1 MQTILFIYGDN
12 MTKIDQLINELTLEE
27 KACLLS
33 GHKSWHTNKIS
44 RVDLPSIFLTDGPHG
59 LRKKREDS
67 TETGLGQTEYSTAFP
82 TAVTSGSTWNKDLI
96 YKLGE
101 GMGKECNFYD
111 VHLILGPAVNIKRN
125 PLCGRSFEYFS
136 EDPLISGLCGSAL
149 TRGIEDRG
157 VGTSV
162 KHYACNNNEK
172 NRYFGDSIVDE
183 RAFREIYLKGF
194 EHIVKKGKPATLM
207 CAYNKV
213 NGTYASENKKLLTD
227 IPRGEWGF
235 EGLIMSDWG
244 AVNDRVAGLNAG
256 LDLEMPGDILHNN
269 QLIIDAVR
277 DGRIS
282 EETLN
287 TSVRRVLNMVYNGIN
302 GMRAQENPLDEDSIL
317 SGDISAEGAVLL
329 KNENSALPLTKNGS
343 YLVVGEMFEKM
354 RYQGAGSS
362 LLRPYKLITPE
373 DAFNANH
380 IDYDYAKGYNVSSPK
395 IDEGH
400 MFIALESAKNHDT
413 IIFFGGLTED
423 AESEGFDRENMLI
436 PENQRVLLEALCQ
449 LGKKVIFVMYGGSP
463 VELDCAEKA
472 DAILNMY
479 LPGQEGGRSTYE
491 LLFGEK
497 SPSGRLTESWP
508 YHYSDVPFGAELAKT
523 TNDVYK
529 ESVFVGYRYYTTFG
543 VPVRYPFGYGL
554 SYTSFSYS
562 NMSLTQDE
570 NGFIVTV
577 NVKNDGAA
585 SGSEV
590 VELFVESPR
599 TMFIKPLR
607 ELRGFEKVHLAP
619 GEEKTVTITV
629 SREDMKYFANG
640 QWRLENGEYKFQI
653 CKDAN
658 TVILEKSA
666 EITDGE
672 NLETPEHIRA
682 LYETKDSLLAITDK
696 DFEKVIGREIT
707 LKETCR
713 PYDLNTPMRD
723 YRSFGG
729 RLLFGG
735 LTIAFK
741 AILAFTKMGKNS
753 PDKETKIKNAYFGMK
768 TIQAMSLRSLSYAS
782 EGLLTHRMAEGL
794 LDIANNHFISGI
806 KKLLTPEDCVK
817 LPE

>member
-1 MQTILFIYGDN
+1 MRTVDE
-12 MTKIDQLINELTLEE
+12 LIKELTLEE

-67 TETGLGQTEYSTAFP
+67 KETGLGETEPSTAFP
-82 TAVTSGSTWNKDLI
+82 TAATSGSTWNTKLI
-96 YKLGE
+96 YKMGE

-136 EDPLISGLCGSAL
+136 EDPLISGLSGAAL

-194 EHIVKKGKPATLM
+194 EHIVKLGKPATLM

-213 NGTYASENKKLLTD
+213 NGEYASENKKLLTD

-269 QLIIDAVR
+269 QMIIDAVR

-302 GMRAQENPLDEDSIL
+302 GMRKQENCLEEDSIL
-317 SGDISAEGAVLL
+317 SGDISREGAVLL
-329 KNENSALPLTKNGS
+329 KNDGALPLNKEEK
-343 YLVVGEMFEKM
+343 YLVIGEMFDRM

-362 LLRPYKLITPE
+362 LLRPYKLITPK
-373 DAFNANH
+373 DAFDKNGVNYEYKQGYKVSKPDVNA
-380 IDYDYAKGYNVSSPK
+380 
-395 IDEGH
+395 
-400 MFIALESAKNHDT
+400 ALEAEAIEAAKNADT
-413 IIFFGGLTED
+413 ILFFGGLTED
-423 AESEGFDRENMLI
+423 AESEGFDRENMLL
-436 PENQRVLLEALCQ
+436 PENQRSLLKALTT

-463 VELDCAEKA
+463 VELDCAEGA
-472 DAILNMY
+472 NAILDMY

-491 LLFGEK
+491 LLFGLV
-497 SPSGRLTESWP
+497 SPSGRLAESWP
-508 YHYSDVPFGAELAKT
+508 YHYSDVPFGGELAET

-529 ESVFVGYRYYTTFG
+529 ESIFVGYRYYTTFG

-554 SYTSFSYS
+554 SYTTFSYRD
-562 NMSLTQDE
+562 MTFERVGDE
-570 NGFIVTV
+570 YKITVT
-577 NVKNDGAA
+577 VKNDGAV

-590 VELFVESPR
+590 IELFVEAPK
-599 TMFIKPLR
+599 TNFVKPLR
-607 ELRGFEKVHLAP
+607 ELRGFDKVHLAP

-629 SREDMKYFANG
+629 PTEDMKYYADG
-640 QWRLENGEYKFQI
+640 AWRLENGTYKFQI
-653 CKDAN
+653 AKDAN
-658 TVILEKSA
+658 TVILETEA

-672 NLETPEHIRA
+672 TLASPENVRA
-682 LYETKDSLLAITDK
+682 LYATKESLLAITDS
-696 DFEKVIGREIT
+696 DYEGVIGRPIT
-707 LKETCR
+707 LNKTAR
-713 PYDLNTPMRD
+713 PYDLNTPMRE
-723 YRSFGG
+723 YETVGG
-729 RLLFGG
+729 KLIYGG
-735 LTIAFK
+735 ITFAFK
-741 AILAFTKMGKNS
+741 MILKFTSLGKDT
-753 PDKETKIKNAYFGMK
+753 PDKETKLKNAYFGMR

-794 LDIANNHFISGI
+794 LDLANNRPLSAIC
-806 KKLLTPEDCVK
+806 KLIMPEKCVK

>member
-1 MQTILFIYGDN
+1 MRTIDE
-12 MTKIDQLINELTLEE
+12 LINELTLEE

-33 GHKSWHTNKIS
+33 GHKSWHTNKVS

-67 TETGLGQTEYSTAFP
+67 KETGLGETEFATAFP
-82 TAVTSGSTWNKDLI
+82 TAVTSGSTWNKELI
-96 YKLGE
+96 YKMGE

-125 PLCGRSFEYFS
+125 PLCGRSFEYLS
-136 EDPLISGLCGSAL
+136 EDPLISGIMGAAL

-213 NGTYASENKKLLTD
+213 NGEYASENKKLLTD

-287 TSVRRVLNMVYNGIN
+287 ASVRRVLTMVYNGIN
-302 GMRAQENPLDEDSIL
+302 GMRKQENPLEEDSIL
-317 SGDISAEGAVLL
+317 SGDISREGAVLL
-329 KNENSALPLTKNGS
+329 KNENGALPLSKNNK
-343 YLVVGEMFEKM
+343 YLIIGEMFEKM

-362 LLRPYKLITPE
+362 LLRPYKLITPK
-373 DAFNANH
+373 DAFDKNGVNYEYKQGYKASGPAINA
-380 IDYDYAKGYNVSSPK
+380 
-395 IDEGH
+395 
-400 MFIALESAKNHDT
+400 ALEADAISAAKNADT
-413 IIFFGGLTED
+413 ILFFGGLTED
-423 AESEGFDRENMLI
+423 AESEGFDRDNMLL
-436 PENQRVLLEALCQ
+436 PENQRSLLSILTS
-449 LGKKVIFVMYGGSP
+449 LGKKVIFIMYGGSP
-463 VELDCAEKA
+463 VELDEAEGA
-472 DAILNMY
+472 SAILNMY

-491 LLFGEK
+491 LLFGLV
-497 SPSGRLTESWP
+497 SPSGRLAESWP
-508 YHYSDVPFGAELAKT
+508 YHYSDVPFGAELAET

-529 ESVFVGYRYYTTFG
+529 ESLFVGYRYYSTFG

-554 SYTSFSYS
+554 SYTTFSYHD
-562 NMSLTQDE
+562 MAVERVGDE
-570 NGFIVTV
+570 YKVTV
-577 NVKNDGAA
+577 TVKNDGAA
-585 SGSEV
+585 SGGEV
-590 VELFVESPR
+590 VELFVEAPK
-599 TMFIKPLR
+599 TNLVKPMR
-607 ELRGFEKVHLAP
+607 ELRGFEKVHLNP
-619 GEEKTVTITV
+619 GEEKSVTVTV
-629 SREDMKYFANG
+629 PVDDMKHYVDGA
-640 QWRLENGEYKFQI
+640 WRLESGTYKFQI
-653 CKDAN
+653 AKDVN
-658 TVILEKSA
+658 TIILESEV

-672 NLETPEHIRA
+672 ALASPENVRA
-682 LYETKDSLLAITDK
+682 LYATKESILAITDK
-696 DFEKVIGREIT
+696 DYEGVIGRPIT
-707 LKETCR
+707 LKRTAR
-713 PYDLNTPMRD
+713 PYDLNTPMRE
-723 YRSFGG
+723 YETAGG
-729 RLLFGG
+729 KFLFGG
-735 LTIAFK
+735 LTFAFK
-741 AILAFTKMGKNS
+741 TILKFISLGKDS
-753 PDKETKIKNAYFGMK
+753 PDKETKLKNAYFGMR

-794 LDIANNHFISGI
+794 LDVANNKPLKGI
-806 KKLLTPEDCVK
+806 WKLITPEKCVK

>member
-1 MQTILFIYGDN
+1 MNIEQIL
-12 MTKIDQLINELTLEE
+12 NELTLEE

-44 RVDLPSIFLTDGPHG
+44 RLGLPSIFLTDGPHG

-67 TETGLGQTEYSTAFP
+67 DEVGLGETEYSTAFP
-82 TAVTSGSTWNKDLI
+82 TAVTSGSTWNRELI
-96 YKLGE
+96 YKMGQA
-101 GMGKECNFYD
+101 MGKECNFYD

-136 EDPLISGLCGSAL
+136 EDPLIAGLAGAAL

-162 KHYACNNNEK
+162 KHYACNNNEE

-213 NGTYASENKKLLTD
+213 NGEYASENKKLLTD

-269 QLIIDAVR
+269 QMIIDAVR

-287 TSVRRVLNMVYNGIN
+287 TAVRRVLTMVKNGIEGAREQN
-302 GMRAQENPLDEDSIL
+302 NPLAEDSIL

-329 KNENSALPLTKNGS
+329 KNEGGVLPLSKNGT

-362 LLRPYKLITPE
+362 LLRPSKLITPE
-373 DAFNANH
+373 DAFKANH
-380 IDYDYAKGYNVSSPK
+380 VDYNYAKGYSVSNPK
-395 IDEGH
+395 VDEGH
-400 MFIALESAKNHDT
+400 MFIALDSAKNYDT
-413 IIFFGGLTED
+413 ILFFGGLTED
-423 AESEGFDRENMLI
+423 AESEGFDRENMLL
-436 PENQRVLLEALCQ
+436 PENQRVLLEALCKM
-449 LGKKVIFVMYGGSP
+449 GKKVIFVMYGGSP
-463 VELDCAEKA
+463 VELDCAEGC

-497 SPSGRLTESWP
+497 CPSGRLTESWP

-529 ESVFVGYRYYTTFG
+529 ESIFVGYRYYTTFG

-554 SYTSFSYS
+554 SYTTFSYRD
-562 NMSLTQDE
+562 MSLE
-570 NGFIVTV
+570 RGEGGFTV
-577 NVKNDGAA
+577 KVLVKNGGEV

-590 VELFVESPR
+590 VELYCESPKSD
-599 TMFIKPLR
+599 FVKPLR
-607 ELRGFEKVHLAP
+607 ELRGFEKIRLAP
-619 GEEKTVTITV
+619 GEEKEVTIFV
-629 SREDMKYFANG
+629 PLEDMKYYANDA
-640 QWRLENGEYKFQI
+640 WRLENGTYKFQI
-653 CKDAN
+653 CKDVN
-658 TVILEKSA
+658 TVILEESA
-666 EITDGE
+666 EISDGE
-672 NLETPEHIRA
+672 SLASPENVRK
-682 LYETKDSLLAITDK
+682 LYASRESLLAITDGNY
-696 DFEKVIGREIT
+696 EGVIGRPIT
-707 LKETCR
+707 LKETTR
-713 PYDLNTPMRD
+713 PYDLNTPMRE
-723 YRSFGG
+723 YKSLGG
-729 RLLFGG
+729 KLLFGG
-735 LTIAFK
+735 LTFVFK
-741 AILAFTKMGKNS
+741 CILKVTSLGKDG
-753 PDKETKIKNAYFGMK
+753 PDKETKMKNAYFGMR

-782 EGLLTHRMAEGL
+782 EGLLSHRMAEGL
-794 LDIANNHFISGI
+794 LDVANNKPLRGIWKLIS
-806 KKLLTPEDCVK
+806 KEKTVK

>member
-1 MQTILFIYGDN
+1 MRTVDE
-12 MTKIDQLINELTLEE
+12 LIKELTLEE

-67 TETGLGQTEYSTAFP
+67 KETGLGETEPSTAFP
-82 TAVTSGSTWNKDLI
+82 TAATSGSTWNTKLI
-96 YKLGE
+96 YKMGE

-136 EDPLISGLCGSAL
+136 EDPLISGLSGAAL

-194 EHIVKKGKPATLM
+194 EHIVKLGKPATLM

-213 NGTYASENKKLLTD
+213 NGEYASENKKLLTD

-269 QLIIDAVR
+269 QMIIDAVR

-302 GMRAQENPLDEDSIL
+302 GMRKQENCLEEDSIL
-317 SGDISAEGAVLL
+317 SGDISREGAVLL
-329 KNENSALPLTKNGS
+329 KNDGALPLNKEEK
-343 YLVVGEMFEKM
+343 YLVIGEMFDRM

-362 LLRPYKLITPE
+362 LLRPYKLITPK
-373 DAFNANH
+373 DAFDTNGVNYEFKQGYKVSKPDVNA
-380 IDYDYAKGYNVSSPK
+380 
-395 IDEGH
+395 
-400 MFIALESAKNHDT
+400 ALEAEAIEAAKNADT
-413 IIFFGGLTED
+413 ILFFGGLTED
-423 AESEGFDRENMLI
+423 AESEGFDRENMLL
-436 PENQRVLLEALCQ
+436 PENQRSLLTALTA

-463 VELDCAEKA
+463 VELDCAEGA
-472 DAILNMY
+472 NAILDMY

-491 LLFGEK
+491 LLFGLV
-497 SPSGRLTESWP
+497 SPSGRLAESWP
-508 YHYSDVPFGAELAKT
+508 YHYSDVPFGGELAET

-529 ESVFVGYRYYTTFG
+529 ESIFVGYRYYTTFG

-554 SYTSFSYS
+554 SYTTFSYRD
-562 NMSLTQDE
+562 MTLERVGDE
-570 NGFIVTV
+570 FVVTV
-577 NVKNDGAA
+577 SVKNDGAMP
-585 SGSEV
+585 GSEV
-590 VELFVESPR
+590 VELFVEAPG
-599 TMFIKPLR
+599 TDFVKPLR
-607 ELRGFEKVHLAP
+607 ELRGFDKVHLAP

-629 SREDMKYFANG
+629 PTEDMKYYADG
-640 QWRLENGEYKFQI
+640 AWRLENGTYKFQI
-653 CKDAN
+653 AKDAN
-658 TVILEKSA
+658 TVILETEA

-672 NLETPEHIRA
+672 TLASPENVRA
-682 LYETKDSLLAITDK
+682 LYATKESLLAITDS
-696 DFEKVIGREIT
+696 DYEGVIGRPIT
-707 LKETCR
+707 LNKTAR
-713 PYDLNTPMRD
+713 PYDLNTPMRE
-723 YRSFGG
+723 YETVGG
-729 RLLFGG
+729 KLIYGG
-735 LTIAFK
+735 ITFAFK
-741 AILAFTKMGKNS
+741 CILKLTSLGKDT
-753 PDKETKIKNAYFGMK
+753 PDKETKLKNAYFGMR

-794 LDIANNHFISGI
+794 LDLANNRPLSAIC
-806 KKLLTPEDCVK
+806 KLIMPEKCVK

>member
-1 MQTILFIYGDN
+1 MRTIDE
-12 MTKIDQLINELTLEE
+12 LIKELTLEE

-67 TETGLGQTEYSTAFP
+67 KETGLGETEFSTAFP

-96 YKLGE
+96 YKMGE

-125 PLCGRSFEYFS
+125 PLCGRSFEYLS
-136 EDPLISGLCGSAL
+136 EDPLISGLMGAAL

-162 KHYACNNNEK
+162 KHYACNNNEE

-194 EHIVKKGKPATLM
+194 EHIVKRGKPATLM

-213 NGTYASENKKLLTD
+213 NGEYASENKKLLTD

-277 DGRIS
+277 EGRIT

-287 TSVRRVLNMVYNGIN
+287 TSVRRVLAMVYNGIN
-302 GMRAQENPLDEDSIL
+302 GMRKQENPLEEDSIL
-317 SGDISAEGAVLL
+317 SGDISREGAVLL
-329 KNENSALPLTKNGS
+329 KNDNGALPLSKDGK
-343 YLVVGEMFEKM
+343 YLVIGEMFERM

-362 LLRPYKLITPE
+362 LLRPYKLITPK
-373 DAFNANH
+373 DAFDKNGVN
-380 IDYDYAKGYNVSSPK
+380 YDYAQGYKVSKP
-395 IDEGH
+395 DVNTTLEAE
-400 MFIALESAKNHDT
+400 ALEAAKNADT
-413 IIFFGGLTED
+413 ILFFGGLTED
-423 AESEGFDRENMLI
+423 AESEGFDRENMLL
-436 PENQRVLLEALCQ
+436 PENQRSLLNHLSSI
-449 LGKKVIFVMYGGSP
+449 GKKVIFVMYGGSP
-463 VELDCAEKA
+463 VELDEAEGA
-472 DAILNMY
+472 SAILNMY

-491 LLFGEK
+491 LLFGLV
-497 SPSGRLTESWP
+497 SPSGRLAESWP
-508 YHYSDVPFGAELAKT
+508 YHYSDVPFGSELAKT

-529 ESVFVGYRYYTTFG
+529 ESLFVGYRYYTTFG

-554 SYTSFSYS
+554 SYTTFSYRD
-562 NMSLTQDE
+562 MTLERVGDE
-570 NGFIVTV
+570 YKATVT
-577 NVKNDGAA
+577 VKNDGTVA
-585 SGSEV
+585 GSEV
-590 VELFVESPR
+590 VMLYAEAPKTDLV
-599 TMFIKPLR
+599 KPLR

-619 GEEKTVTITV
+619 GEEKTVTVTV
-629 SREDMKYFANG
+629 PTENMKHYVDGA
-640 QWRLENGEYKFQI
+640 WRLENGTYKFQI
-653 CKDAN
+653 AKDVN
-658 TVILEKSA
+658 TVILECET

-672 NLETPEHIRA
+672 TLASPENVRA
-682 LYETKDSLLAITDK
+682 LYATKESLLAITEGDY
-696 DFEKVIGREIT
+696 EGVIGRPIT
-707 LKETCR
+707 LKRTAR
-713 PYDLNTPMRD
+713 PYDLNTPMRE
-723 YRSFGG
+723 YETAGG
-729 RLLFGG
+729 KFLFGG
-735 LTIAFK
+735 LTFVFK
-741 AILAFTKMGKNS
+741 TILKFISLGKDS
-753 PDKETKIKNAYFGMK
+753 PDKETKLKNAYFGMR

-782 EGLLTHRMAEGL
+782 EGMLTHRMAEGL
-794 LDIANNHFISGI
+794 LDIANNKILRGLI
-806 KKLLTPEDCVK
+806 KLIIPEKCVK

>member
-1 MQTILFIYGDN
+1 MRTVDE
-12 MTKIDQLINELTLEE
+12 LIKELTLEE

-67 TETGLGQTEYSTAFP
+67 KETGLGETEPSTAFP
-82 TAVTSGSTWNKDLI
+82 TAATSGSTWNTKLI
-96 YKLGE
+96 YKMGE

-136 EDPLISGLCGSAL
+136 EDPLISGLSGAAL

-194 EHIVKKGKPATLM
+194 EHIVKLGKPATLM

-213 NGTYASENKKLLTD
+213 NGEYASENKKLLTD

-269 QLIIDAVR
+269 QMIIDAVR

-302 GMRAQENPLDEDSIL
+302 GMRKQENCLEEDSIL
-317 SGDISAEGAVLL
+317 SGDISREGAVLL
-329 KNENSALPLTKNGS
+329 KNDGALPLNKDEKF
-343 YLVVGEMFEKM
+343 LVIGEMFDRM

-362 LLRPYKLITPE
+362 LLRPYKLITPK
-373 DAFNANH
+373 DAFDTNGVNYEYKQGYKVSKPDVNA
-380 IDYDYAKGYNVSSPK
+380 
-395 IDEGH
+395 
-400 MFIALESAKNHDT
+400 ALEAEAIEAAKNADT
-413 IIFFGGLTED
+413 ILFFGGLTED
-423 AESEGFDRENMLI
+423 AESEGFDREHMLL
-436 PENQRVLLEALCQ
+436 PENQRSLLTALTA

-463 VELDCAEKA
+463 VELDCAEDA
-472 DAILNMY
+472 NAILDMY

-491 LLFGEK
+491 LLFGLV
-497 SPSGRLTESWP
+497 SPSGRLAESWP
-508 YHYSDVPFGAELAKT
+508 YHYSDVPFGGELAET

-529 ESVFVGYRYYTTFG
+529 ESIFVGYRYYTTFG

-554 SYTSFSYS
+554 SYTTFSYRD
-562 NMSLTQDE
+562 MTLERVGDE
-570 NGFIVTV
+570 FVVTV
-577 NVKNDGAA
+577 SVKNDGAMP
-585 SGSEV
+585 GSEV
-590 VELFVESPR
+590 IELFVEAPK
-599 TMFIKPLR
+599 TNFVKPLR
-607 ELRGFEKVHLAP
+607 ELRGFDKIHLAP

-629 SREDMKYFANG
+629 PTEDMKYYADG
-640 QWRLENGEYKFQI
+640 AWRLENGTYKFQI
-653 CKDAN
+653 AKDAN
-658 TVILEKSA
+658 TVILEAEA

-672 NLETPEHIRA
+672 TLASPENVRA
-682 LYETKDSLLAITDK
+682 LYATKESLLAITDS
-696 DFEKVIGREIT
+696 DYEGVIGRPIT
-707 LKETCR
+707 LNKTAR
-713 PYDLNTPMRD
+713 PYDLNTPMRE
-723 YRSFGG
+723 YETVGG
-729 RLLFGG
+729 KLIYGG
-735 LTIAFK
+735 ITFAFK
-741 AILAFTKMGKNS
+741 CILKLTSLGKDT
-753 PDKETKIKNAYFGMK
+753 PDKETKLKNAYFGMR

-794 LDIANNHFISGI
+794 LDLANNRPLSAIC
-806 KKLLTPEDCVK
+806 KLIVPEKCVK

>member
-1 MQTILFIYGDN
+1 M
-12 MTKIDQLINELTLEE
+12 IDIEKLIGELTLEE

-44 RVDLPSIFLTDGPHG
+44 RVNLPSIFLTDGPHG

-67 TETGLGQTEYSTAFP
+67 KETGLGETEYSTAFP
-82 TAVTSGSTWNKDLI
+82 TAATSGSTWNRELI
-96 YKLGE
+96 YKMGE

-136 EDPLISGLCGSAL
+136 EDPLLSGLSGAAL

-162 KHYACNNNEK
+162 KHYACNNNEE

-213 NGTYASENKKLLTD
+213 NGEYASENKKLLTD

-235 EGLIMSDWG
+235 DGLIMSDWG

-287 TSVRRVLNMVYNGIN
+287 TAVRRVLTMVNNGIK
-302 GMRAQENPLDEDSIL
+302 GMRKQENPLEEDSIL
-317 SGDISAEGAVLL
+317 SGDISREGAVLL
-329 KNENSALPLTKNGS
+329 KNNGALPLNKDEKL
-343 YLVVGEMFEKM
+343 LVIGEMFEKM

-362 LLRPYKLITPE
+362 LLRPYKLITPK
-373 DAFNANH
+373 DAFDKNGVNYEFMRGYKTANPE
-380 IDYDYAKGYNVSSPK
+380 INST
-395 IDEGH
+395 
-400 MFIALESAKNHDT
+400 LEVEAMKAAVDADT
-413 IIFFGGLTED
+413 ILFFGGLTED
-423 AESEGFDRENMLI
+423 AESEGFDRENMLL
-436 PENQRVLLEALCQ
+436 PENQRSLLTALTS

-463 VELDCAEKA
+463 VELDCAEGA
-472 DAILNMY
+472 DAILDMY

-491 LLFGEK
+491 LLFGLV
-497 SPSGRLTESWP
+497 SPSGRLAETWP

-529 ESVFVGYRYYTTFG
+529 ESIFVGYRYYSTFG

-554 SYTSFSYS
+554 SYTTFSYRD
-562 NMSLTQDE
+562 MTLKRVGDE
-570 NGFIVTV
+570 FSVTV
-577 NVKNDGAA
+577 SVKNDGAMP
-585 SGSEV
+585 GSEV
-590 VELFVESPR
+590 VELFVEAPK
-599 TMFIKPLR
+599 TDLVKPLR
-607 ELRGFEKVHLAP
+607 ELRGFDKVHLAP

-629 SREDMKYFANG
+629 PTEDMKYYADG
-640 QWRLENGEYKFQI
+640 AWRLENGTYKFQI
-653 CKDAN
+653 AKDAN
-658 TVILEKSA
+658 TVILEA
-666 EITDGE
+666 EAVIEDGE
-672 NLETPEHIRA
+672 TLATPENVRA
-682 LYETKDSLLAITDK
+682 LYATKESLLGITDT
-696 DFEKVIGREIT
+696 DFEGVIGRPIT
-707 LKETCR
+707 LKKTAR
-713 PYDLNTPMRD
+713 PYDLNTPMREFETIGGKFF
-723 YRSFGG
+723 FGAII
-729 RLLFGG
+729 F
-735 LTIAFK
+735 AFK
-741 AILAFTKMGKNS
+741 CILKMNS
-753 PDKETKIKNAYFGMK
+753 LAKDGPDKETKIKNTYFGMR

-782 EGLLTHRMAEGL
+782 EGMLSHRMAEGL
-794 LDIANNHFISGI
+794 LDIANNKPLRGI
-806 KKLLTPEDCVK
+806 AKLITPEKCVK
-817 LPE
+817 LPK

>member
-1 MQTILFIYGDN
+1 MRTIDE
-12 MTKIDQLINELTLEE
+12 LIKELTLEE

-33 GHKSWHTNKIS
+33 GHKSWHTNNIS

-67 TETGLGQTEYSTAFP
+67 KETGLGETEFATAFP
-82 TAVTSGSTWNKDLI
+82 TAATSGSTWNKELI
-96 YKLGE
+96 YKMGE

-125 PLCGRSFEYFS
+125 PLCGRSFEYLS
-136 EDPLISGLCGSAL
+136 EDPLISGLMGAAL

-213 NGTYASENKKLLTD
+213 NGEYASENKKLLTD

-244 AVNDRVAGLNAG
+244 AVNDRVAGLDAG

-287 TSVRRVLNMVYNGIN
+287 TSVRRVLTMVYNGIN
-302 GMRAQENPLDEDSIL
+302 GMRKQENPLEEDSIL
-317 SGDISAEGAVLL
+317 SGDISREGAVLL
-329 KNENSALPLTKNGS
+329 KNDGALPLDKS
-343 YLVVGEMFEKM
+343 ESFLVIGEMFERM

-362 LLRPYKLITPE
+362 LLRPYKLITPK
-373 DAFNANH
+373 DAFDKNSVN
-380 IDYDYAKGYNVSSPK
+380 YEYKQGYKVSAPA
-395 IDEGH
+395 INT
-400 MFIALESAKNHDT
+400 ALEADAIEAAKKANT
-413 IIFFGGLTED
+413 ILFFGGLTEEV
-423 AESEGFDRENMLI
+423 ESEGFDRENMLL
-436 PENQRVLLEALCQ
+436 PENQRSLLKALTS

-463 VELDCAEKA
+463 VELDEA
-472 DAILNMY
+472 DGASAILNMY

-491 LLFGEK
+491 LLFGLV
-497 SPSGRLTESWP
+497 SPSGRLAESWP
-508 YHYSDVPFGAELAKT
+508 YHYSDVPFGGELAET

-554 SYTSFSYS
+554 SYTTFSYRD
-562 NMSLTQDE
+562 MTLERVGDE
-570 NGFIVTV
+570 FKITV
-577 NVKNDGAA
+577 SVKNDGAVA
-585 SGSEV
+585 GSEV
-590 VELFVESPR
+590 VMVFAEAPKTNLV
-599 TMFIKPLR
+599 KPLR
-607 ELRGFEKVHLAP
+607 ELRGFEKIHLAS
-619 GEEKTVTITV
+619 GEEKAVTVTVPI
-629 SREDMKYFANG
+629 EDMKHYVDGA
-640 QWRLENGEYKFQI
+640 WRLENGTYKFQI
-653 CKDAN
+653 AKDAN
-658 TVILEKSA
+658 TIILEATA

-672 NLETPEHIRA
+672 TLATPEHIRA
-682 LYETKDSLLAITDK
+682 LYATKESLLNIKDS
-696 DFEKVIGREIT
+696 DFEKVTCRPIT
-707 LKETCR
+707 LKKTAR

-723 YRSFGG
+723 FETVGGKLFFGAII
-729 RLLFGG
+729 FV
-735 LTIAFK
+735 FK
-741 AILAFTKMGKNS
+741 CILKMNS
-753 PDKETKIKNAYFGMK
+753 LAKDGPDKETKIKNTYFGMR

-782 EGLLTHRMAEGL
+782 EGMLTHRMAEGL
-794 LDIANNHFISGI
+794 LDIANNKICSGLI
-806 KKLLTPEDCVK
+806 KLITPEKCVK

>member
-1 MQTILFIYGDN
+1 MNIEQILR
-12 MTKIDQLINELTLEE
+12 ELTLEE

-44 RVDLPSIFLTDGPHG
+44 RVGLPSIFLTDGPHG

-67 TETGLGQTEYSTAFP
+67 GEVGLGETEFSTAFP
-82 TAVTSGSTWNKDLI
+82 TAVTSGSTWNRELI
-96 YKLGE
+96 YKMGE
-101 GMGKECNFYD
+101 AMGKECNFYD

-136 EDPLISGLCGSAL
+136 EDPLVAGLCGAAL

-162 KHYACNNNEK
+162 KHYACNNNEE

-213 NGTYASENKKLLTD
+213 NGEYASENKKLLTD

-269 QLIIDAVR
+269 QMIIDAVR

-287 TSVRRVLNMVYNGIN
+287 TAVRRVLTMVKNGIE
-302 GMRAQENPLDEDSIL
+302 GAREQKDPLAEDSIL

-329 KNENSALPLTKNGS
+329 KNEGGVLPLSKNGT

-362 LLRPYKLITPE
+362 LLRPWKLITPE
-373 DAFNANH
+373 DAFKANH
-380 IDYDYAKGYNVSSPK
+380 VDYNYAKGYSVSSPK
-395 IDEGH
+395 VDEGH
-400 MFIALESAKNHDT
+400 MFIALDAAKDCDT
-413 IIFFGGLTED
+413 ILFFGGLTED
-423 AESEGFDRENMLI
+423 AESEGFDRENMLL
-436 PENQRVLLEALCQ
+436 PENQRVLLEALCKT
-449 LGKKVIFVMYGGSP
+449 GKKVIFVMYGGSP
-463 VELDCAEKA
+463 VELDCADGC

-497 SPSGRLTESWP
+497 CPSGRLCESWP

-529 ESVFVGYRYYTTFG
+529 ESIFVGYRYYTTFG

-554 SYTSFSYS
+554 SYTSFSYRD
-562 NMSLTQDE
+562 MSLTRGED
-570 NGFIVTV
+570 GFTV
-577 NVKNDGAA
+577 KVLVKNDGGVP
-585 SGSEV
+585 GSEV
-590 VELFVESPR
+590 VELYCEAPKSD
-599 TMFIKPLR
+599 FIKPLR
-607 ELRGFEKVHLAP
+607 ELRGYEKVHLDP
-619 GEEKTVTITV
+619 GEEKEVTIFV
-629 SREDMKYFANG
+629 PIEDMKYYADG
-640 QWRLENGEYKFQI
+640 AWKLECGTYKFQI
-653 CKDAN
+653 CKDVN
-658 TVILEKSA
+658 TVILEESA
-666 EITDGE
+666 EISDGE
-672 NLETPEHIRA
+672 CLASPENVRK
-682 LYETKDSLLAITDK
+682 LYASRESLLAITDG
-696 DFEKVIGREIT
+696 DYEGVIGRPIT
-707 LKETCR
+707 LKKTAR
-713 PYDLNTPMRD
+713 PYDLNTPMRE
-723 YRSFGG
+723 YESFGG
-729 RLLFGG
+729 KLLFGG
-735 LTIAFK
+735 LTFAFK
-741 AILAFTKMGKNS
+741 CILKVTSLAKDG

-782 EGLLTHRMAEGL
+782 EGLLSHRMAEGL
-794 LDIANNHFISGI
+794 LDVANNKPLRGIWKLIS
-806 KKLLTPEDCVK
+806 KEKTVK

>member
-1 MQTILFIYGDN
+1 MRTIDE
-12 MTKIDQLINELTLEE
+12 LIKELTLEE

-67 TETGLGQTEYSTAFP
+67 KETGLGETEFATAFP

-96 YKLGE
+96 YKMGE

-125 PLCGRSFEYFS
+125 PLCGRSFEYLS
-136 EDPLISGLCGSAL
+136 EDPLISGLMGAAL

-213 NGTYASENKKLLTD
+213 NGEYASENKKLLTD

-287 TSVRRVLNMVYNGIN
+287 TSVRRVLAMVYNGIN
-302 GMRAQENPLDEDSIL
+302 GMRKQENPLEEDSIL
-317 SGDISAEGAVLL
+317 SGDISREGAVLL
-329 KNENSALPLTKNGS
+329 KNDGALPLNKS
-343 YLVVGEMFEKM
+343 ESFLIIGEMFERM

-362 LLRPYKLITPE
+362 LLRPYKLITPK
-373 DAFNANH
+373 DAFDKNGVN
-380 IDYDYAKGYNVSSPK
+380 YEYKQGYKVSAPTINST
-395 IDEGH
+395 
-400 MFIALESAKNHDT
+400 LEADAIEAAKNADT
-413 IIFFGGLTED
+413 ILFFGGLTEEV
-423 AESEGFDRENMLI
+423 ESEGFDRDNMLL
-436 PENQRVLLEALCQ
+436 PENQRSLLTALTS

-463 VELDCAEKA
+463 VELDEAEGA
-472 DAILNMY
+472 SAILNMY

-491 LLFGEK
+491 LLFGLV
-497 SPSGRLTESWP
+497 SPSGRLAESWP
-508 YHYSDVPFGAELAKT
+508 YHYSDVPFGGELAET

-554 SYTSFSYS
+554 SYTTFSYH
-562 NMSLTQDE
+562 NMSLERVDDE
-570 NGFIVTV
+570 FKITV
-577 NVKNDGAA
+577 FVKNDGAVA
-585 SGSEV
+585 GSEV
-590 VELFVESPR
+590 VMVFAEAPKTNLV
-599 TMFIKPLR
+599 KPLR

-619 GEEKTVTITV
+619 GEEKAVTVTV
-629 SREDMKYFANG
+629 PVEDMKHYVEGA
-640 QWRLENGEYKFQI
+640 WRLENGTYKFQI
-653 CKDAN
+653 AKDAN
-658 TVILEKSA
+658 TIILEAIA

-672 NLETPEHIRA
+672 SLATPEHIRA
-682 LYETKDSLLAITDK
+682 LYATKESLLNIKDS
-696 DFEKVIGREIT
+696 DFEKVIGRPIT
-707 LKETCR
+707 LKKTAR

-723 YRSFGG
+723 FETVGGKLFFGAII
-729 RLLFGG
+729 FV
-735 LTIAFK
+735 FK
-741 AILAFTKMGKNS
+741 CILKMNS
-753 PDKETKIKNAYFGMK
+753 LAKDGPDKETKIKNTYFGMR

-782 EGLLTHRMAEGL
+782 EGMLTHRMAEGL
-794 LDIANNHFISGI
+794 LDIANNKICSGLI
-806 KKLLTPEDCVK
+806 KLITPEKCVK

>member
-1 MQTILFIYGDN
+1 MINIE
-12 MTKIDQLINELTLEE
+12 KLIEELTLEE

-67 TETGLGQTEYSTAFP
+67 KETGLGETEFSTAFP
-82 TAVTSGSTWNKDLI
+82 TAATSGSTWNKELV

-136 EDPLISGLCGSAL
+136 EDPLVSGLMGAAL

-162 KHYACNNNEK
+162 KHYACNNNEE

-194 EHIVKKGKPATLM
+194 EHIVKRGKPATLM

-213 NGTYASENKKLLTD
+213 NGEYASENRRLLTD

-269 QLIIDAVR
+269 QLIIDAVN

-287 TSVRRVLNMVYNGIN
+287 TAVRRVLTIVKNGIE
-302 GMRAQENPLDEDSIL
+302 GMRKQENPLEEDSIL
-317 SGDISAEGAVLL
+317 SGDISREGAVLL
-329 KNENSALPLTKNGS
+329 KNEKNALPLKKDEKV
-343 YLVVGEMFEKM
+343 LVVGEMFEKM

-362 LLRPYKLITPE
+362 LLRPYKLITPKM
-373 DAFNANH
+373 AFDNAGV
-380 IDYDYAKGYNVSSPK
+380 DYNYVKGYSATNAK
-395 IDEGH
+395 IDEDQA
-400 MFIALESAKNHDT
+400 FVAIECAKKADT
-413 IIFFGGLTED
+413 VLFFGGLTED
-423 AESEGFDRENMLI
+423 AESEGFDRENMLL
-436 PENQRVLLEALCQ
+436 PENQRSLLATLTA

-463 VELDCAEKA
+463 VELDCAEGC

-491 LLFGEK
+491 LLFGLH
-497 SPSGRLTESWP
+497 SPSGRLCESWP

-529 ESVFVGYRYYTTFG
+529 ESIFVGYRYYTTFD

-554 SYTSFSYS
+554 SYTTFSYHDMALS
-562 NMSLTQDE
+562 CEGDE
-570 NGFIVTV
+570 FKVSVTV
-577 NVKNDGAA
+577 RNDGDV

-590 VELFVESPR
+590 VELFVEAPR
-599 TMFIKPLR
+599 TELVKPLR
-607 ELRGFEKVHLAP
+607 ELRGFEKIHLAP
-619 GEEKTVTITV
+619 GEEKTVVISV
-629 SREDMKYFANG
+629 AKEDMRYYVDGA
-640 QWRLENGEYKFQI
+640 WRLENGEYKFQI

-658 TVILEKSA
+658 TPILEQTT

-672 NLETPEHIRA
+672 TLASAENIRA
-682 LYETKDSLLAITDK
+682 LYGSKEALLGITEA
-696 DFEKVIGREIT
+696 DFEGVIGREIT
-707 LKETCR
+707 LKKTTR
-713 PYDLNTPMRD
+713 PYDLNTPMRE
-723 YRSFGG
+723 YKSLGG
-729 RLLFGG
+729 RFIFGG
-735 LTIAFK
+735 LTLAFK
-741 AILAFTKMGKNS
+741 TILFFISLGKDS
-753 PDKETKIKNAYFGMK
+753 PDKETKLKNAYFGMR

-782 EGLLTHRMAEGL
+782 EGMLSHRMAEGL
-794 LDIANNHFISGI
+794 LDIVNNKPFSGI
-806 KKLLTPEDCVK
+806 LKLIIPEKCVK
-817 LPE
+817 LPK

>member
-1 MQTILFIYGDN
+1 MIDIEKILG
-12 MTKIDQLINELTLEE
+12 ELTLEE

-67 TETGLGQTEYSTAFP
+67 KETGLGETEFSTAFP
-82 TAVTSGSTWNKDLI
+82 TAVTSGSTWNKELI
-96 YKLGE
+96 YKMGE
-101 GMGKECNFYD
+101 GMGKECNFYN

-125 PLCGRSFEYFS
+125 PLCGRSFEYLS
-136 EDPLISGLCGSAL
+136 EDPLISGLSGAAL

-194 EHIVKKGKPATLM
+194 EHIVKLGKPATLM

-213 NGTYASENKKLLTD
+213 NGEYASENKKLLTD

-244 AVNDRVAGLNAG
+244 AVNDRVTGLNAG

-269 QLIIDAVR
+269 QMIIDAVR

-302 GMRAQENPLDEDSIL
+302 GMRKQENCLEEDSIL
-317 SGDISAEGAVLL
+317 SGDISREGAVLL
-329 KNENSALPLTKNGS
+329 KNDGALPLNKDEKF
-343 YLVVGEMFEKM
+343 LVIGEMFDRM

-362 LLRPYKLITPE
+362 LLRPYKLITPK
-373 DAFNANH
+373 DAFDTNGVNYEYKQGYKVSKPDVNA
-380 IDYDYAKGYNVSSPK
+380 
-395 IDEGH
+395 
-400 MFIALESAKNHDT
+400 ALEAEAIEAAKNADT
-413 IIFFGGLTED
+413 ILFFGGLTED
-423 AESEGFDRENMLI
+423 AESEGFDRENMLL
-436 PENQRVLLEALCQ
+436 PENQRSLLTALTA

-463 VELDCAEKA
+463 VELDCAEGA
-472 DAILNMY
+472 NAILDMY

-491 LLFGEK
+491 LLFGLV
-497 SPSGRLTESWP
+497 SPSGRLAESWP
-508 YHYSDVPFGAELAKT
+508 YHYSDVPFGGELAET

-529 ESVFVGYRYYTTFG
+529 ESIFVGYRYYTTFG

-554 SYTSFSYS
+554 SYTTFSYRD
-562 NMSLTQDE
+562 MTLERVGDE
-570 NGFIVTV
+570 YKITVT
-577 NVKNDGAA
+577 VKNDGAV

-590 VELFVESPR
+590 VELFVEAPR
-599 TMFIKPLR
+599 TDLVKPLR
-607 ELRGFEKVHLAP
+607 ELRGYDKVHLAP

-629 SREDMKYFANG
+629 PVENMKNYVDGA
-640 QWRLENGEYKFQI
+640 WRLENGTYKFQI
-653 CKDAN
+653 AKDAN
-658 TVILEKSA
+658 TVILEAEA

-672 NLETPEHIRA
+672 TLASPENVRT
-682 LYETKDSLLAITDK
+682 LYATKESLLAITDS
-696 DFEKVIGREIT
+696 DYEGVIGRPIT
-707 LKETCR
+707 LNKTTR
-713 PYDLNTPMRD
+713 PYDLNTPLRE
-723 YRSFGG
+723 FETVGG
-729 RLLFGG
+729 KLIYGG
-735 LTIAFK
+735 ITFAFK
-741 AILAFTKMGKNS
+741 MILKFTSLGKDT
-753 PDKETKIKNAYFGMK
+753 PDKETKLKNAYFGMR

-782 EGLLTHRMAEGL
+782 EGLLTHKMAEGL
-794 LDIANNHFISGI
+794 LDLANNRPLSAIC
-806 KKLLTPEDCVK
+806 KLIVPEKCVK

>member
-1 MQTILFIYGDN
+1 M
-12 MTKIDQLINELTLEE
+12 
-27 KACLLS
+27 
-33 GHKSWHTNKIS
+33 
-44 RVDLPSIFLTDGPHG
+44 
-59 LRKKREDS
+59 
-67 TETGLGQTEYSTAFP
+67 
-82 TAVTSGSTWNKDLI
+82 
-96 YKLGE
+96 GE

-125 PLCGRSFEYFS
+125 PLCGRSFEYLS
-136 EDPLISGLCGSAL
+136 EDPLISGIMGAAL

-213 NGTYASENKKLLTD
+213 NGEYASENKKLLTD

-287 TSVRRVLNMVYNGIN
+287 TSVRRVLTMVYNGIN
-302 GMRAQENPLDEDSIL
+302 GMRKQENPLEEDSIL
-317 SGDISAEGAVLL
+317 SGDISREGAVLL
-329 KNENSALPLTKNGS
+329 KNENGALPLSKNNK
-343 YLVVGEMFEKM
+343 YLIIGEMFEKM

-362 LLRPYKLITPE
+362 LLRPYKLITPK
-373 DAFNANH
+373 DAFDKNGVNYEYKQGYKASGPAINA
-380 IDYDYAKGYNVSSPK
+380 
-395 IDEGH
+395 
-400 MFIALESAKNHDT
+400 ALEADAVSAAKNADT
-413 IIFFGGLTED
+413 ILFFGGLTED
-423 AESEGFDRENMLI
+423 AESEGFDRDNMLL
-436 PENQRVLLEALCQ
+436 PENQRSLLSVLTS

-463 VELDCAEKA
+463 VELDEAEGA
-472 DAILNMY
+472 SAILNMY

-491 LLFGEK
+491 LLFGLV
-497 SPSGRLTESWP
+497 SPSGRLAESWP
-508 YHYSDVPFGAELAKT
+508 YHYSDVPFGAELAET

-529 ESVFVGYRYYTTFG
+529 ESLFVGYRYYSTFG

-554 SYTSFSYS
+554 SYTTFTYRD
-562 NMSLTQDE
+562 MAVERVGDE
-570 NGFIVTV
+570 YKVTV
-577 NVKNDGAA
+577 TVKNDGAV
-585 SGSEV
+585 SGGEV
-590 VELFVESPR
+590 VELFVEAPK
-599 TMFIKPLR
+599 TNLVKPMR
-607 ELRGFEKVHLAP
+607 ELRGFEKVHLNP
-619 GEEKTVTITV
+619 GEERSVTVTV
-629 SREDMKYFANG
+629 PVEDMKHYVDGA
-640 QWRLENGEYKFQI
+640 WRLEGGTYKFQI
-653 CKDAN
+653 AKDVN
-658 TVILEKSA
+658 TIILESEV

-672 NLETPEHIRA
+672 ALASPENVRA
-682 LYETKDSLLAITDK
+682 LYATKESILAITDK
-696 DFEKVIGREIT
+696 DYEGVIGRPIT
-707 LKETCR
+707 LKRTAR
-713 PYDLNTPMRD
+713 PYDLNTPMRE
-723 YRSFGG
+723 YETAGG
-729 RLLFGG
+729 KFLFGG
-735 LTIAFK
+735 LTFVFK
-741 AILAFTKMGKNS
+741 TILKFISLGKDS
-753 PDKETKIKNAYFGMK
+753 PDKETKLKNAYFGMR

-794 LDIANNHFISGI
+794 LDVANNKPLKGI
-806 KKLLTPEDCVK
+806 WKLITPEKCVK